1 MRAKVIVACCSI
13 ARAMVLERARPVAR
27 PRPAPPKPPVLPP
40 SLAPPETGSLDDAG
54 PLYLSLSSL
63 FSQIGARLRQTEAP
77 YDAATIRDV
86 LALLGRAE
94 LNPVEWEQFSEQRSD
109 RYTRNVVAVDECFV
123 ALCLTWDAGQASKI
137 HDHAGSSCFVK
148 LLSGDLEEQ
157 KYAARYADGTWRE
170 LGGPEAVVAGDAT
183 YMDDS
188 RGLHRISN
196 PSAEVP
202 AVSLHIYAP
211 GFEQC
216 GIYGDDGAVSVGS
229 MVSAMGV
236 PSDEATLD
244 QGKLSLAALGDELA
258 NGATDDVDA
267 LLARLELTPAEQR
280 EYCSGACFSEFGYAR
295 HLAHIS
301 EKYSVVMCCWL
312 AGQTSDRHVH
322 GEDQRSWTK
331 VLHGRLEYAFPDTG
345 EEGAC
350 AHVVLEPGRVF
361 GEENWMKTESRIARN
376 PSSDSVCVS
385 LHVRSPPL
393 TTQDF
398 DRIGARD
405 AVRHASAAPDALAAA
420 RVRGNNLYTS
430 VAGLSNLLDE
440 AFAAGGDVADV
451 TNLLANARLNEREW
465 RNYARWNK
473 DTFSRVLVADRD
485 DYNMF
490 LVAWERGNF
499 SPVHDH
505 ADSASW
511 TKVLEGE
518 LDEAVYGVSPS
529 GELRLERSGPMPLGV
544 TYAHEGFVHG
554 CVAST
559 RCFTLQV
566 YSPPYKSANAYD
578 ADGATTKIPT
588 HVRGDRVDGDLFTE
602 PASPVL
608 HDH

>member
-1 MRAKVIVACCSI
+1 
-13 ARAMVLERARPVAR
+13 MVLERARAVAR

-77 YDAATIRDV
+77 YDAATIKDV

-109 RYTRNVVAVDECFV
+109 RYTRNVVAVDERFV

-157 KYAARYADGTWRE
+157 KYAPRWLDGTWRE
-170 LGGPEAVVAGDAT
+170 LGGPEAVATGQAT

-196 PSAEVP
+196 PNTETP

-211 GFEQC
+211 GFEEC
-216 GIYGDDGAVSVGS
+216 GIYGDDGDVTTGS

-236 PSDEATLD
+236 QSDDATLD

-258 NGATDDVDA
+258 NGATDDAVDA

-280 EYCSGACFSEFGYAR
+280 EYCSGFTFSEFGYTR

-301 EKYSVVMCCWL
+301 ENYSVVVCCWL
-312 AGQTSDRHVH
+312 AGQASDRHVH
-322 GEDQRSWTK
+322 GEEQRSWTK
-331 VLHGRLEYAFPDTG
+331 VLHGRLEYVFPDSG
-345 EEGAC
+345 EEGC
-350 AHVVLEPGRVF
+350 CSHVVLEPGTVF

-430 VAGLSNLLDE
+430 VVGLTNLLDE

-473 DTFSRVLVADRD
+473 DSFSRVLVADRD

-505 ADSASW
+505 AGSASW

-529 GELRLERSGPMPLGV
+529 GELRLERSGPMSAGV

-566 YSPPYKSANAYD
+566 YSPPYRSANAYD